1 MKLIEKKRSDGAA
14 VPKLKA
20 TRARELLKQLSG
32 NWKINGRGH
41 LERLYTFEDFAQA
54 LAFVRKVG
62 AVAEAQGHHPDVY
75 LAWGKC
81 KVEIWSHKSK
91 GLTESDFLLAAKA
104 EQKFKPFRA
113 PV

>member
-1 MKLIEKKRSDGAA
+1 MKLIDKTCRDGAM
-14 VPKLKA
+14 VPRLTA
-20 TRARELLKQLSG
+20 TRAGKLLKQLPRS
-32 NWKINGRGH
+32 WKINGKGH

-54 LAFVRKVG
+54 LAFVKKVG

-91 GLTESDFLLAAKA
+91 GLTESDFILAAKA

-113 PV
+113 PA

>member
-1 MKLIEKKRSDGAA
+1 MKLADKKRTEEGS
-14 VPKLKA
+14 VPRLKVL
-20 TRARELLKQLSG
+20 RARELLKQLPG

-41 LERLYTFEDFAQA
+41 LERFYTFEDFAQA
-54 LAFVRKVG
+54 LAFVKKVG
-62 AVAEAQGHHPDVY
+62 AVAETQGHHPDVY

-91 GLTESDFLLAAKA
+91 GLTESDFILAAKA

>member
-1 MKLIEKKRSDGAA
+1 MKLADKKRPEEGS
-14 VPKLKA
+14 VPRLKVL
-20 TRARELLKQLSG
+20 RARELLKQLPG

-41 LERLYTFEDFAQA
+41 LERFYTFEDFAQA
-54 LAFVRKVG
+54 LAFVKKVG
-62 AVAEAQGHHPDVY
+62 AVAETQGHHPDVY

-91 GLTESDFLLAAKA
+91 GLTESDFILAAKV

>member
-1 MKLIEKKRSDGAA
+1 MKLIEKKCSDGAI

-20 TRARELLKQLSG
+20 TRARELLKQLPG
-32 NWKINGRGH
+32 NWKINGKGH

-54 LAFVRKVG
+54 LAFVKKVG
-62 AVAEAQGHHPDVY
+62 AVAEAQDHHPDVY

-91 GLTESDFLLAAKA
+91 GLTESDFILAAKA

>member
-1 MKLIEKKRSDGAA
+1 MKLIEKKCSDGAV

-20 TRARELLKQLSG
+20 ARARELLKQLSG
-32 NWKINGRGH
+32 SWKLNGRGH

-81 KVEIWSHKSK
+81 KVEIWTHKIN
-91 GLTESDFLLAAKA
+91 GLTESDFFLAAKA
-104 EQKFKPFRA
+104 DREFQAFRA
-113 PV
+113 MS